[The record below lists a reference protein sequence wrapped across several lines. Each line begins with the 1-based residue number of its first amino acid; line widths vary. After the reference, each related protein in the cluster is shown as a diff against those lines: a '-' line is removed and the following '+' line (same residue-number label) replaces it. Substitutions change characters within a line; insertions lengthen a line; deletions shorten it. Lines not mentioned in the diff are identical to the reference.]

1 VEYQILIHM
10 PTNRRNFLLG
20 ATATALSAQ
29 TKKKLRLAIVGAGH
43 RSWAHIEV
51 LKAIPDFE
59 IVAMADPTA
68 ENIDHAASL
77 VGGKPALYSD
87 YNKLLAEQ
95 KDLDGVIVITP
106 NFLHAEVTVAALNH
120 GVNVLSEKPMATS
133 VDDANRMIAAAAKNG
148 KILQIGQQNRYNP
161 LYVKMV
167 QLVRDGRIGD
177 VEFVN
182 GNIYRGDW
190 YAKSWRYTDPK
201 TNVTTNWRYLTHTAG
216 SSLME
221 DGIHEI
227 DVLHWMINAKVARV
241 YASGGNNVLKQR
253 ETIDHAGIVI
263 DYENGVK
270 FTFNFCLYGQAA
282 GPVAR
287 LMVLAGTT
295 GILETTTER
304 NKVSIWKQGAKPE
317 LIDAAGSAPSAITAR
332 ESGPDQDT
340 GTYRQYLAF
349 ANSIRT
355 GEKPLVSGEVGKEA
369 IKISL
374 LAEKSL
380 RERRIV
386 TWNDLPA

>member
-1 VEYQILIHM
+1 M
-10 PTNRRNFLLG
+10 STDRRRFLLG

-59 IVAMADPTA
+59 IVALADPTA

-87 YNKLLAEQ
+87 YKKLLAEQ

-106 NFLHAEVTVAALNH
+106 NFLHAEVTVVALSH

-133 VDDANRMIAAAAKNG
+133 VEDANRMIAAAAKNG

-167 QLVRDGRIGD
+167 QLVREGRIGD

-201 TNVTTNWRYLTHTAG
+201 TNVATNWRYLTHTAG

-221 DGIHEI
+221 DGLHEI

-270 FTFNFCLYGQAA
+270 FTFNFCLYGQSA
-282 GPVAR
+282 GAPVAR
-287 LMVLAGTT
+287 LMVLAGTQ
-295 GILETTTER
+295 GIMQTTSER
-304 NKVSIWKQGAKPE
+304 NKVSIRKQGAKE
-317 LIDAAGSAPSAITAR
+317 QSIDAGGSAPGAITAR

-340 GTYRQYLAF
+340 GTYREYLAF

-355 GEKPLVSGEVGKEA
+355 GEKPLVSGDVGKDA

-380 RERRIV
+380 RERRIM

>member
-1 VEYQILIHM
+1 M
-10 PTNRRNFLLG
+10 PSNRRRFLLS
-20 ATATALSAQ
+20 ATATALSGQ

-59 IVAMADPTA
+59 IVAMADPTPG
-68 ENIDHAASL
+68 NIDHAASL
-77 VGGKPALYSD
+77 AGGKPALYFD
-87 YNKLLAEQ
+87 YKKLLAEQ

-106 NFLHAEVTVAALNH
+106 NFLHADVTIAALSR
-120 GVNVLSEKPMATS
+120 GVNVLCEKPMATS
-133 VDDANRMIAAAAKNG
+133 VEDANRMIVAAAKND
-148 KILQIGQQNRYNP
+148 KILQIGQQSRYNP
-161 LYVKMV
+161 LYTKML
-167 QLVRDGRIGD
+167 QLVRDGSIGD
-177 VEFVN
+177 IKFVN

-190 YAKSWRYTDPK
+190 YAKSWRYMDPK
-201 TNVTTNWRYLTHTAG
+201 THVATNWRYLTHTAG

-227 DVLHWMINAKVARV
+227 DVLHWMINAKVARI

-270 FTFNFCLYGQAA
+270 FTFNFCLFAQNA

-287 LMVLAGTT
+287 LMVLAGAK

-304 NKVSIWKQGAKPE
+304 NRLSIWREGAKPE
-317 LIDAAGSAPSAITAR
+317 WIDAAGSAPNAINAR
-332 ESGPDQDT
+332 ESGPDQDI
-340 GTYRQYLAF
+340 GTYREYLAF

-355 GEKPLVSGEVGKEA
+355 GEKPMVSGEVGKEA

>member
-1 VEYQILIHM
+1 M
-10 PTNRRNFLLG
+10 STNRRDFLLG

-29 TKKKLRLAIVGAGH
+29 TKKKLRIAIVGAGH

-59 IVAMADPTA
+59 VVALADPTA
-68 ENIDHAASL
+68 ENIDHAVSL
-77 VGGKPALYSD
+77 LGGKPALYSD

-106 NFLHAEVTVAALNH
+106 NFLHADVTVAALSH

-148 KILQIGQQNRYNP
+148 KILQIGQQNRFNP
-161 LYVKMV
+161 VYVKMV
-167 QLVRDGRIGD
+167 QLVREGRIGD

-201 TNVTTNWRYLTHTAG
+201 TNTATNWRYLTHTAG

-282 GPVAR
+282 GAPVAR
-287 LMVLAGTT
+287 LMVLAGTQ
-295 GILETTTER
+295 GIMQTTAER
-304 NKVSIWKQGAKPE
+304 NKVSIRKQGAKE
-317 LIDAAGSAPSAITAR
+317 QLIDAGGSAPSAINKR
-332 ESGPDQDT
+332 ESGPDQDA
-340 GTYRQYLAF
+340 GTYREYLAF